1 MNKIFRYILG
11 FAMIAS
17 LGSCEKNFLDVNTD
31 PNNPPAEVGTPA
43 LIFPSAVAST
53 AVRVGGEYAILGG
66 MWSQYWT
73 QSNAANQYKF
83 IDAYNVT
90 SDKFRG
96 SFNEMFSGALN
107 DYNFV
112 ITKSQE
118 DEDWIFFLMGTVMKA
133 YSYEVMVDL
142 YDKVPYTEA
151 FQGDANLTPKYD
163 DGAFIYRELIKEIDN
178 ALAKDF
184 SAITNTVP
192 DKADFIFNGDAT
204 KWKQFANTLKLK
216 LYLRMVNAFPAE
228 AKAGVES
235 VFANGIG
242 FLTEDAAM
250 TQFEDAPD
258 KSNPFYEYNYRQ
270 LNVAT
275 NLKASKTLMSW
286 LEANGDPRLDVLFT
300 PGTGGQASLD
310 QGNFNV
316 SSTVVVPTSISVAKQ
331 SAVEPVRFISAAES
345 YFMQAE
351 AVARYGVAGDAKAL
365 YDLGVQAAFNE
376 FAFDPELYKDE
387 LPNLDP
393 TALLASGGAYEYPN
407 GTFEE
412 NLEAIITQKW
422 VSCVGSHAL
431 EGFMEKNR
439 TGYPKTSTVY
449 SDEISYVP
457 GRFVYSKEGIT
468 SGLFPKRLIFSGD
481 EYSRNPNTPTE
492 VPVTENV
499 WWAK

>member
-1 MNKIFRYILG
+1 
-11 FAMIAS
+11 MIAS
-17 LGSCEKNFLDVNTD
+17 LGSCENNFLDVNTD

-83 IDAYNVT
+83 IDAYNVN

-112 ITKSQE
+112 ITKAQE
-118 DEDWIFFLMGTVMKA
+118 NEDWIYLLMGTVMKA

-151 FQGDANLTPKYD
+151 FQGDANLTPVYD
-163 DGAFIYRELIKEIDN
+163 DGDFIYRELIKEIDN
-178 ALAKDF
+178 ALAQDF
-184 SAITNTVP
+184 NAATNSVP
-192 DKADFIFNGDAT
+192 DKTDFVFSGDAT
-204 KWKQFANTLKLK
+204 KWMQFANTLKLK
-216 LYLRMVNAFPAE
+216 FYLRMVNAFPAE

-250 TQFEDAPD
+250 TQFEDGPD

-275 NLKASKTLMSW
+275 NLRASKTLMSF
-286 LEANGDPRLDVLFT
+286 LLANSDPRLDAIYT
-300 PGTGGQASLD
+300 PGSGGQVALD

-316 SSTVVVPTSISVAKQ
+316 SSTVVDPNSVSVAQQ
-331 SAVEPVRFISAAES
+331 SPLEPVRFISAAES

-365 YDLGVQAAFNE
+365 YDLGVHAAFNQ
-376 FAFDPELYKDE
+376 FAFDPELYKDV

-393 TALLASGGAYEYPN
+393 TVLLASGGAYEYPN
-407 GTFEE
+407 GTFEH

-431 EGFMEKNR
+431 EGFFEQNR
-439 TGYPKTSTVY
+439 TGYPSVSAVY
-449 SDEISYVP
+449 SDDSEYKA
-457 GRFVYSKEGIT
+457 GQFVYSKEGIT
-468 SGLFPKRLIFSGD
+468 NGLFPKRLIFSGD

-492 VPVTENV
+492 VPVTGKV